1 MSPLRRA
8 QLDRLL
14 WKVRTSTAN
23 LFGDN
28 GPEKEEQCIR
38 IIKACKRRLAPL
50 WNEDARARANALFER
65 RYAADTAINYY
76 GSRGGR

>member
-1 MSPLRRA
+1 MTPLRRA

-28 GPEKEEQCIR
+28 GLEKEEQCIR

-50 WNEDARARANALFER
+50 WDEEARARKNALFER

-76 GSRGGR
+76 GSSGGH